1 MDISG
6 PLPGNSTLMLTN
18 ASPSAQLQLGQR
30 LDASVTAL
38 LDGGKILIDIGGTR
52 LEARTS
58 LTTSVGQ
65 RLELE
70 VIEAGKQTILSIV
83 SPPPSSTPLT
93 AALRKTLPQ
102 QQAMQ
107 TIFTRLTALLS
118 SSSELPPATAALLE
132 QLIEQLPTPEDISR
146 ADVLKQAM
154 MDSGPFLEHKL
165 SLAPKAAALAGD
177 LKANLLRLLAE
188 SSQSDDTAAKN
199 LTQLVETGLARIQ
212 LHQLSTF
219 ADMQTPSAAWAGE
232 LPVRRDN
239 HVDVFQFHIEKDG
252 KSETNPARKSW
263 NTWLSF
269 NIASLGPMHVKIS
282 LTNTEIAATLWAEL
296 HATADLIEQNLPIL
310 RQSLDRLGLTI
321 KGLQCLQGRPPRP
334 AADRLPRGLLDI
346 IA

>member
-1 MDISG
+1 
-6 PLPGNSTLMLTN
+6 MLTN
-18 ASPSAQLQLGQR
+18 TPPAPLKVGQR
-30 LDASVTAL
+30 LDAAVTAL
-38 LDGGKILIDIGGTR
+38 LDGGRILIDIGGTR

-58 LTTSVGQ
+58 LATSVGQ
-65 RLELE
+65 RLELK
-70 VIEAGKQTILSIV
+70 VIGTGKQTVLSIV
-83 SPPPSSTPLT
+83 SSPSLSAPLT

-102 QQAMQ
+102 QQALQ

-118 SSSELPPATAALLE
+118 SSSQLPPATAALLE
-132 QLIEQLPTPEDISR
+132 RLIEQLSASDDISR
-146 ADVLKQAM
+146 TDVLKQAM

-188 SSQSDDTAAKN
+188 ASQSDDAAAKN
-199 LTQLVETGLARIQ
+199 LAQLVEAGLARIQ
-212 LHQLSTF
+212 LHQLSTY
-219 ADMQTPSAAWAGE
+219 ADMQTPSAVWAGE

-252 KSETNPARKSW
+252 KSAANPAQKSW

-269 NIASLGPMHVKIS
+269 DIESLGPMHVKIS
-282 LTNTEIAATLWAEL
+282 LTNTDIAATLWAEL

-334 AADRLPRGLLDI
+334 AADRLPRGLLDL